1 MGFVDKLKGIST
13 WQTVVTI
20 CFYIAAVLSLTIV
33 AIMYDII
40 WLIAA
45 GATTLGIVAGSLTGI
60 ATKTFSVVNPGD
72 KEEEVSIQD
81 IEELRI
87 CLADTRNEL
96 LALKSKVGDFNN
108 EQSR

>member
-20 CFYIAAVLSLTIV
+20 CFYIGAVLSLTIV
-33 AIMYDII
+33 AIMYDIV

-60 ATKTFSVVNPGD
+60 ATKTFSIANPGE
-72 KEEEVSIQD
+72 KEQVSKKD
-81 IEELRI
+81 INELRI
-87 CLADTRNEL
+87 CLADTRSEL
-96 LALKSKVGDFNN
+96 LALKSKVG
-108 EQSR
+108 E